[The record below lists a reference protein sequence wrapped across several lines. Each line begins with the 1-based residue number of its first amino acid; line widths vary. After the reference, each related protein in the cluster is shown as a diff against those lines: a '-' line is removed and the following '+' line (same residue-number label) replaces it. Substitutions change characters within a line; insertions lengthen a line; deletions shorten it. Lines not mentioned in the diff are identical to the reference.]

1 MEMTIAEFITLRLKQ
16 FSCYHV
22 FGIPGTSCS
31 GFVDVIEA
39 DEEVDY
45 ILTVNELEAGYMADG
60 YGRQGGIGAVCVSY
74 GVGTLS
80 LANAVASALTERA
93 PLIVIN
99 GGPTEK
105 DYRLQEEL
113 GVLFAHSTGFG
124 KTDLDVFEKI
134 TVDSDAIV
142 NVAGAALIIDRLFNA
157 AIEKSGPVYLE
168 IPQDFWDLS
177 IGYYPAAFSRLEPE
191 YSPYIAEIVE
201 RTASRLEAAQDPI
214 VLLGSELMRMNMVDQ
229 AIAFVEQQQLP
240 FFTTMLSKSIV
251 SEDHPLFQG
260 VYDSDLAPS
269 DITSSVESADLVI
282 SFGCIFGIDH
292 RYMVKKQFLNMV
304 ELGYGLARVADE
316 KYTDVFLPH
325 VLTEL
330 NLLEQM
336 RGSLGAEPALLPNT
350 YEDRRKNWIE
360 KNLEKSYP
368 RWDKR
373 KELTHDSIFQ
383 IVDDF
388 FSKSDEPFF
397 YGLDTCLASFPGA
410 DVPLRFENTFLAN
423 PVWLSIGQG
432 TPATAGAYFATK
444 KRPLIVTGDGGF
456 QMVSQT
462 FSTLVRYNIPA
473 IIIIIDNGSYAIEQF
488 LIDGDYFL
496 DEGKTA
502 LPYTRLNP
510 WKYEN
515 MPSVYNG
522 GYGFRAKSN
531 RELKR
536 ILRRTRYIRD
546 EPVVIAATVSDRDL
560 PAENLAFLNSL

>member
-16 FSCYHV
+16 FSCQHV
-22 FGIPGTSCS
+22 FGVPGTSCS
-31 GFVDVIEA
+31 GFVDALEA
-39 DEEVDY
+39 DDDVDF

-60 YGRQGGIGAVCVSY
+60 YGRQGSIGAVCVSY

-80 LANAVASALTERA
+80 LANAVASALTEKV
-93 PLIVIN
+93 PYIVIN

-105 DYRLQEEL
+105 DYRLQEEI
-113 GVLFAHSTGFG
+113 GVLFAHSTGHG
-124 KTDLDVFEKI
+124 RTDLDVFEKLTLDAEAI
-134 TVDSDAIV
+134 TDVDSAP
-142 NVAGAALIIDRLFNA
+142 AIIDRLFNT

-168 IPQDFWDLS
+168 IPQDFWNLS
-177 IGYYPAAFSRLEPE
+177 INDYPAAFSRLDPE
-191 YSPYIAEIVE
+191 ASPYLNEIAEK
-201 RTASRLEAAQDPI
+201 TQLRLELSKKPI
-214 VLLGSELMRMNMVDQ
+214 VLLGSELVRMDMSDQ
-229 AIAFVEQQQLP
+229 AMAFIEKQQIP

-251 SEDHPLFQG
+251 SEDHPLFRG

-269 DITSSVESADLVI
+269 DITSEVESADLMI
-282 SFGCIFGIDH
+282 TFGCIFGIDH
-292 RYMVKKQFLNMV
+292 RFLVKSQYHNMV
-304 ELGYGLARVADE
+304 ELGYGLARLGEE
-316 KYTDVFLPH
+316 KYSQVFLPH
-325 VLTEL
+325 ILTEL
-330 NLLEQM
+330 NKLEKTHEYALP
-336 RGSLGAEPALLPNT
+336 SNSLLPT
-350 YEDRRKNWIE
+350 SYSDRRKNWVE
-360 KNLEKSYP
+360 KYNKKLGAN
-368 RWDKR
+368 WHKR
-373 KELTHDSIFQ
+373 QELSHDAIFR
-383 IVDDF
+383 IVDKF
-388 FSKSDEPFF
+388 FSESDESFF
-397 YGLDTCLASFPGA
+397 FGLDTCLASFPGA
-410 DVPLRFENTFLAN
+410 DVPLRQENTFLAN

-522 GYGFRAKSN
+522 GHGFRANTK
-531 RELKR
+531 RELKS
-536 ILRRTRYIRD
+536 ILRSTRYIHD

>member
-1 MEMTIAEFITLRLKQ
+1 MEMSLAEFITLRLKQ

-22 FGIPGTSCS
+22 FGVPGTSCS
-31 GFVDVIEA
+31 GFVDTLEA
-39 DEEVDY
+39 DEDVNF

-60 YGRQGGIGAVCVSY
+60 YGRQGSIGAVCVSY

-80 LANAVASALTERA
+80 LANAAASALTERV
-93 PLIVIN
+93 PYIIIN

-105 DYRLQEEL
+105 DYRLQEEI
-113 GVLFAHSTGFG
+113 GVLFAHSTGHG
-124 KTDLDVFEKI
+124 KTDLNVFKNLTLDAEAI
-134 TVDSDAIV
+134 TDIDSATAIV
-142 NVAGAALIIDRLFNA
+142 DRLFNTA
-157 AIEKSGPVYLE
+157 MEKSGPVYLE
-168 IPQDFWDLS
+168 VPQDFWNLP
-177 IGYYPAAFSRLEPE
+177 ITGFPAAFSRLEPE
-191 YSPYIAEIVE
+191 PSPYLYEIADK
-201 RTASRLEAAQDPI
+201 TQSRLQQAQEPI
-214 VLLGSELMRMNMVDQ
+214 VLLGSELLRMDMIDQ
-229 AIAFVEQQQLP
+229 AMAFIEKQQLP
-240 FFTTMLSKSIV
+240 FFTTMLSKSLV
-251 SEDHPLFQG
+251 SEDHPLFRG

-269 DITSSVESADLVI
+269 DITLAVESADLII

-292 RYMVKKQFLNMV
+292 RFLVKSQYLNMA
-304 ELGYGLARVADE
+304 ELGYGLARVSDE
-316 KYTDVFLPH
+316 KYSDVFLPH
-325 VLTEL
+325 ILAEL
-330 NLLEQM
+330 NQLDQVRENVIF
-336 RGSLGAEPALLPNT
+336 SNVLLPT
-350 YEDRRKNWIE
+350 SYSDRRKNWVE
-360 KNLEKSYP
+360 KYNKKLGAN
-368 RWDKR
+368 WHKR
-373 KELTHDSIFQ
+373 QELSHDAIFR
-383 IVDDF
+383 IVDKF
-388 FSKSDEPFF
+388 FSEADEPFF
-397 YGLDTCLASFPGA
+397 FGLDTCLASFPGA
-410 DVPLRFENTFLAN
+410 DVPLRQENTFLAN

-522 GYGFRAKSN
+522 GYGFRADSK
-531 RELKR
+531 RELKS
-536 ILRRTRYIRD
+536 ILRSVRHIHN
-546 EPVVIAATVSDRDL
+546 EPVVIAATVSDKDL